1 MCECLL
7 ASGIAKDTP
16 LIVGRGKVCPMIPSI
31 IDHNIICCGSSAVD
45 AFILVIAYSATG
57 GEFSRICR
65 SRSELTFQKCSIQAT
80 LAIPMLLPHQR
91 AIKQPLFTIKKLSY
105 KSAARAHRIHLKSAQ
120 SLLKTTQK
128 DIGCSG
134 LCNHPP
140 ERVTSSPV
148 ESMSI

>member
-31 IDHNIICCGSSAVD
+31 IDRKIIICGSSVVD
-45 AFILVIAYSATG
+45 AFILVIVYSANG
-57 GEFSRICR
+57 GEVFHPGNASD
-65 SRSELTFQKCSIQAT
+65 SHASPAPTS
-80 LAIPMLLPHQR
+80 HQ
-91 AIKQPLFTIKKLSY
+91 QPLFTIKKLSY

-128 DIGCSG
+128 DIGRSG

-140 ERVTSSPV
+140 ERSNL
-148 ESMSI
+148 